1 MEWRNDQG
9 QDTGQKGKNCAYD
22 ATQNITSIRVFMTH
36 AKINEDCSF
45 VLLDGVAALKT
56 TKCEIRS
63 NKKGKDTVLVELSNT
78 RELIW
83 VDKLE
88 RWSANQLMGFK
99 PC

>member
-1 MEWRNDQG
+1 MP
-9 QDTGQKGKNCAYD
+9 
-22 ATQNITSIRVFMTH
+22 H
-36 AKINEDCSF
+36 AKIDEDCSF

-56 TKCEIRS
+56 TKFEKRR
-63 NKKGKDTVLVELSNT
+63 KRGGKDTVLVELSNT